1 MTRLIIFD
9 ECVPEEVTGIVIG
22 VVLSVVEG
30 GRAPNN
36 GRCSEGVVVSPA
48 ATKFG
53 KCRLA
58 GRRGIA
64 AWLGRCAG
72 GGC

>member
-1 MTRLIIFD
+1 MTRLIMFD

-36 GRCSEGVVVSPA
+36 G
-48 ATKFG
+48 
-53 KCRLA
+53 
-58 GRRGIA
+58 
-64 AWLGRCAG
+64 
-72 GGC
+72 